1 MTKAANDNP
10 AFQAAGKRFVALV
23 LILFRNCLNRVSPL
37 CKLGPV
43 FLLLV
48 LLIRLITLG
57 LYPLVDPT
65 ESRYAEMAR
74 KMLETGVWVTPQIGY
89 GVPFWGKPPLAVW
102 LNAFSLSIFGI
113 NEFASRLSA
122 LLLCVGTLWMVHR
135 LAKSRPGKKSPLP
148 SLLQGGEPDKSSSEL
163 SLEFAAPAI
172 LAGMVLFFIMAGSV
186 AMDQCLT
193 LGITLALA
201 SFWLALRTTKSY
213 YGYLFFIGLSIGLM
227 SKGPIAVILVGIP
240 VGLWTLIRNEWGTV
254 WRKLPWIKGSLL
266 MLAISVP
273 WYLIAEHRTPGFLEY
288 FFIGEHWKRFT
299 EKGWHGDLYG
309 GGRAH
314 PLGSI
319 WLYWLFSALPWSP
332 VFLSVVSVA
341 LWRKKAADL
350 LASDDGWRLYCLLWM
365 LSPLL
370 FFTLAANAIWT
381 YVMPGLPGCAL
392 LLAEWLRDGRL
403 GWFSNDKIVFG
414 IGILFPGLFFCAVM
428 AWQIWPFNV
437 VRTQKALVEQYLQLR
452 KGSEDKLV
460 YLWGNPYSAQF
471 YTHGK
476 VGEIANVEDFQTAM
490 DNPKQNFFA
499 CPTRSW
505 ADLPEAIKRRLQP
518 VGSHNGYLLLYRFHR
533 TEGR

>member
-1 MTKAANDNP
+1 MSTQTNDSP
-10 AFQAAGKRFVALV
+10 ALQAVGKRFGALA
-23 LILFRNCLNRVSPL
+23 LSLCRNWLNRISPL
-37 CKLGPV
+37 CRLGPA
-43 FLLLV
+43 FLVLV
-48 LLIRLITLG
+48 LLIRLTTLG

-74 KMLETGVWVTPQIGY
+74 KMLETSVWATPQIGY

-102 LNAFSLSIFGI
+102 LNAFSLGIFGI

-122 LLLCVGTLWMVHR
+122 LLLCVGTVWIVYR
-135 LAKSRPGKKSPLP
+135 LASARTEKS
-148 SLLQGGEPDKSSSEL
+148 QEL
-163 SLEFAAPAI
+163 AAPSI
-172 LAGMVLFFIMAGSV
+172 LAGMVLFFVMAGSV

-201 SFWLALRTTKSY
+201 SFWLALHTTKSH

-227 SKGPIAVILVGIP
+227 SKGPIAVILVGVT
-240 VGLWTLIRNEWGTV
+240 VGLWTMIRNEWGV
-254 WRKLPWIKGSLL
+254 VCHKLPWIKGSLL

-319 WLYWLFSALPWSP
+319 WLYWLVAALPWSP
-332 VFLSVVSVA
+332 VFLSVVSLAV
-341 LWRKKAADL
+341 WRKKASDL
-350 LASDDGWRLYCLLWM
+350 LECADGWRWYCLLWM

-370 FFTLAANAIWT
+370 FFTMAANAIWT
-381 YVMPGLPGCAL
+381 YAMPGLPGCAL
-392 LLAEWLRDGRL
+392 LLAEWLRDVRI

-414 IGILFPGLFFCAVM
+414 IGILFPGLFLGAVM
-428 AWQIWPFNV
+428 AWQVAPFNF
-437 VRTQKALVEQYLQLR
+437 VRTQKALVDQYLQLR

-460 YLWGNPYSAQF
+460 YLWGSPYSAQF
-471 YTHGK
+471 YTRGK
-476 VGEIANVEDFQTAM
+476 VGELANVEDFQAAM
-490 DNPKQNFFA
+490 DNPQQNFFA
-499 CPTRSW
+499 CPRRSW
-505 ADLPEAIKRRLQP
+505 SDLPEVIKRRLQP
-518 VGSHNGYLLLYRFHR
+518 VGSHNGYLLLYRFNR
-533 TEGR
+533 TEEQ